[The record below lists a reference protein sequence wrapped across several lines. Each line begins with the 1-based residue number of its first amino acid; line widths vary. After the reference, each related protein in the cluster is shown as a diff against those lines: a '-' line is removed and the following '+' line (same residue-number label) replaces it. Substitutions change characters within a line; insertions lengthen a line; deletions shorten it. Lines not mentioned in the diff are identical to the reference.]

1 MSKKKERKLK
11 QLSLFDKPKVVKN
24 EKPKVVKKEP
34 PLSPSRKAKTLEDLE
49 KNVIT
54 LGRGKQNGTI
64 LTGDQRMEIMAALVQ
79 GYSIAQVSRLYN
91 INETTVRSIRVGFE
105 KKGITVPEEV
115 IEYVR
120 NKIVQKTVKDLNRVR
135 TRYGQWAVA
144 MSEDLYDIT
153 QNIVF
158 RLNTILQPT
167 RLDDGTE
174 VFEELSKN
182 DLNTV
187 HRLTQAFHSLI
198 GDVAVMVGMPTN
210 RTVNISEENDPLNV
224 PEVSKAELAE
234 SLEALAESIRE
245 DKKTG

>member
-11 QLSLFDKPKVVKN
+11 QATLFDKPKVVKI

-79 GYSIAQVSRLYN
+79 GYSIAQVARLYN
-91 INETTVRSIRVGFE
+91 INENTVRTVRAGFE

-120 NKIVQKTVKDLNRVR
+120 NKIVQKTVTDLNRVR

-198 GDVAVMVGMPTN
+198 GDVAVMVGMPTS
-210 RTVNISEENDPLNV
+210 RTVNISEENDPLNL
-224 PEVSKAELAE
+224 PEVSKTELAE